1 MFYLCV
7 VDVHLCPSVGV
18 GRHTA
23 ALSYIA
29 VGCFDGIWDGVGRIR
44 CVGVSPC
51 AHDCQPVQPRTN
63 LTLCFRRR
71 VPFQPQPDVCGYG
84 LLAGCMGG
92 LFGAP
97 AAVVVFGCIC
107 CLYDTLSNHAR
118 RTRFGAEIRRRIRVL
133 LSARSPLV
141 IRRGSFQS
149 SITRL
154 LLYGMNVNTRCF
166 QTTPLDGYTKLLTL
180 T

>member
-51 AHDCQPVQPRTN
+51 AHDRQPVQPRTN
-63 LTLCFRRR
+63 RTLRFRRR
-71 VPFQPQPDVCGYG
+71 VPFQPQPDVCRHG
-84 LLAGCMGG
+84 LLAGRMGG

-97 AAVVVFGCIC
+97 AAMVVFGCIC

-118 RTRFGAEIRRRIRVL
+118 RTRFGAEIRCRVRVL
-133 LSARSPLV
+133 LPTRPPLV
-141 IRRGSFQS
+141 IKGGRIQS
-149 SITRL
+149 SIARL

>member
-29 VGCFDGIWDGVGRIR
+29 VGCFDGIWDGVVRIR

-63 LTLCFRRR
+63 RTLCFRRR
-71 VPFQPQPDVCGYG
+71 VPFQPQPDVCRHG
-84 LLAGCMGG
+84 LLAGRMGR

-97 AAVVVFGCIC
+97 AAVVVFGYIC

-133 LSARSPLV
+133 LPTRPPLV
-141 IRRGSFQS
+141 IKVGASHQVS
-149 SITRL
+149 SVFYFTA
-154 LLYGMNVNTRCF
+154 
-166 QTTPLDGYTKLLTL
+166 
-180 T
+180 

>member
-1 MFYLCV
+1 MNLETKIPPPAICFICALLMYISAQVSALADIMPRFPILLSV
-7 VDVHLCPSVGV
+7 VLMAFG
-18 GRHTA
+18 T
-23 ALSYIA
+23 LL
-29 VGCFDGIWDGVGRIR
+29 GIFR

-51 AHDCQPVQPRTN
+51 AHDRQPVQPRTN
-63 LTLCFRRR
+63 RTLRFRRR
-71 VPFQPQPDVCGYG
+71 VPFQPQPDVCRHG
-84 LLAGCMGG
+84 LLAGRMGR

-118 RTRFGAEIRRRIRVL
+118 RTHFGAEIRCRIRVL

-154 LLYGMNVNTRCF
+154 LLYGMNVNT
-166 QTTPLDGYTKLLTL
+166 
-180 T
+180 

>member
-1 MFYLCV
+1 MLYLRI
-7 VDVHLCPSVGV
+7 VDVCLCESIRA

-29 VGCFDGIWDGVGRIR
+29 VGCFDGVWDGVGRIR
-44 CVGVSPC
+44 YVGVSPC
-51 AHDCQPVQPRTN
+51 AYDHQPVQPRTN
-63 LTLCFRRR
+63 RTLRFRRR
-71 VPFQPQPDVCGYG
+71 ISFQPQPDICGHG

-118 RTRFGAEIRRRIRVL
+118 RTRLGAEIRRRVRVL
-133 LSARSPLV
+133 LPTRPPLV
-141 IRRGSFQS
+141 IKAGASNQVSPVF
-149 SITRL
+149 
-154 LLYGMNVNTRCF
+154 CF
-166 QTTPLDGYTKLLTL
+166 TA
-180 T
+180 

>member
-7 VDVHLCPSVGV
+7 VDVHLCPSVGLS
-18 GRHTA
+18 RHIA

-29 VGCFDGIWDGVGRIR
+29 VGCFDGVWDGVGRIR

-51 AHDCQPVQPRTN
+51 AHNRQPVQPRTN
-63 LTLCFRRR
+63 RTLRFRRR
-71 VPFQPQPDVCGYG
+71 VPFQPQPDVCRHG
-84 LLAGCMGG
+84 LLAGRMGR

-107 CLYDTLSNHAR
+107 CLYDAVSNHAR
-118 RTRFGAEIRRRIRVL
+118 RMRFGAEIRCRIRVL

-154 LLYGMNVNTRCF
+154 LLYGMNVNT
-166 QTTPLDGYTKLLTL
+166 
-180 T
+180 

>member
-18 GRHTA
+18 SRHTA

-29 VGCFDGIWDGVGRIR
+29 VGCFDGVWDSVGRIR

-51 AHDCQPVQPRTN
+51 AHDRQPVQPRTN
-63 LTLCFRRR
+63 RTLRFRRR

-84 LLAGCMGG
+84 LLAGRMGG

-118 RTRFGAEIRRRIRVL
+118 RTRFGAEIRCRVRVL

-141 IRRGSFQS
+141 IKVEASHQVS
-149 SITRL
+149 SVFYFTA
-154 LLYGMNVNTRCF
+154 
-166 QTTPLDGYTKLLTL
+166 
-180 T
+180 

>member
-7 VDVHLCPSVGV
+7 VDVHLCTSVSV
-18 GRHTA
+18 GRHIA

-29 VGCFDGIWDGVGRIR
+29 VGCFDGVWDGVGRIR

-51 AHDCQPVQPRTN
+51 AHDRQPSQPRTN
-63 LTLCFRRR
+63 RTLRFRRR
-71 VPFQPQPDVCGYG
+71 VPFQPQPDVCGSG
-84 LLAGCMGG
+84 LLTGRMGG

-118 RTRFGAEIRRRIRVL
+118 RTRFGAKIRCRV
-133 LSARSPLV
+133 RSVLPTRPPLV
-141 IRRGSFQS
+141 VKAKTSHQVSPVFCS
-149 SITRL
+149 TA
-154 LLYGMNVNTRCF
+154 
-166 QTTPLDGYTKLLTL
+166 
-180 T
+180 